1 MSTATKEK
9 PVAKKKTDLK
19 LQPLGD
25 RVVVRRESSEERT
38 AGGIVLPDSAKEKPS
53 RGVVISVGNGKLLD
67 DGSRGTLQVKPN
79 DRVLFTSWAGETF
92 KVSEEELLL
101 MREEDILAILED

>member
-1 MSTATKEK
+1 TPPFPRSLPMSTATKEK
-9 PVAKKKTDLK
+9 PATKKKTDLK

-53 RGVVISVGNGKLLD
+53 RGVVVSVGNGKLLD
-67 DGSRGTLQVKPN
+67 DGTRGKLQVQPS
-79 DRVLFTSWAGETF
+79 DRVLFSAWAGETF
-92 KVSEEELLL
+92 KVGDDELLL
-101 MREEDILAILED
+101 MR